1 MRDCI
6 KSPSPKGF
14 PKLPGAMAGQ
24 PGKRGRLFPR
34 RGPTPRYAPVYFH
47 RGAALFSPQSR
58 REWKHKSS
66 HRRKKVGAVFY
77 IPDCMEIQPQ
87 GLSQTARSNGGTT
100 WKTREIFLSARAGSP
115 VIHRRIFAEGRPCSS
130 PNPAGNGK
138 HKSSHRRK
146 KVGVV
151 FMKAEPIDKAGGKKT
166 GKRLEGASCALPQP
180 LRMRNAENAWR
191 RLVSRQNFR
200 SRR

>member
-1 MRDCI
+1 MGAVFLNAGLH
-6 KSPSPKGF
+6 KKPKPQGF

-34 RGPTPRYAPVYFH
+34 RGRLPRYAPAYFH
-47 RGAALFSPQSR
+47 RGAALFFSPIPQGMGNTKAPTEEKR
-58 REWKHKSS
+58 WEQCFIFQIAWKFK
-66 HRRKKVGAVFY
+66 
-77 IPDCMEIQPQ
+77 PQ

-100 WKTREIFLSARAGSP
+100 RKTREIFLSARAGSP

-180 LRMRNAENAWR
+180 LRMRTLK
-191 RLVSRQNFR
+191 RLAPPGF
-200 SRR
+200 